1 MCGRCVAVVKRLK
14 RILCLAAALMLLPC
28 LALAGEMVVDDA
40 GLFTQAEI
48 RQME

>member
-1 MCGRCVAVVKRLK
+1 MMKRM
-14 RILCLAAALMLLPC
+14 LCLAAALVLLPC

-48 RQME
+48 RQRE